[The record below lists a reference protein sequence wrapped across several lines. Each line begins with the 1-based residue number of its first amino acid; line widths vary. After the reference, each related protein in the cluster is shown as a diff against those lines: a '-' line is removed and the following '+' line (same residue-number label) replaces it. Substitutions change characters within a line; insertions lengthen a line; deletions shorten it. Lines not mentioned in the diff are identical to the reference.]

1 MIISHLW
8 SDSNGDS
15 DPENS
20 ARIAILNGRICIYTC
35 MIHIYAYAHARW
47 QKTWLIIWYSGGWGG
62 GRPYSSG
69 SDRLDG
75 SLSLSLSTY
84 GGGRRPC
91 REAIH
96 PISPLYGHV
105 RRLLIKC
112 HPCISPYL
120 TLANASADAIMAKLS
135 IFVFSSSSC
144 YLWVHCHISL
154 ENMSSLHTYVCTKV
168 N

>member
-1 MIISHLW
+1 MDAYAYIHAWYTYMHMLMHDGRRHGW
-8 SDSNGDS
+8 SSGT
-15 DPENS
+15 
-20 ARIAILNGRICIYTC
+20 AAAGAAAGRIAADRIDW
-35 MIHIYAYAHARW
+35 MD
-47 QKTWLIIWYSGGWGG
+47 L
-62 GRPYSSG
+62 
-69 SDRLDG
+69 